1 MAEAYENGVDWLNST
16 IDALDENRHHLK
28 RELERLFP
36 EVNYIIPEAGYLAW
50 LDVTS
55 WNLGEKT
62 VETLIEK
69 AKVALVPGN
78 DHGPQ
83 YTNHVRFNFGTSPE
97 LITEGLTRI
106 ARALER

>member
-1 MAEAYENGVDWLNST
+1 
-16 IDALDENRHHLK
+16 
-28 RELERLFP
+28 
-36 EVNYIIPEAGYLAW
+36 VNYIIPEAGYLAW

-106 ARALER
+106 SRALER